1 MAFTVDEI
9 TNINNA
15 SLKVFLDKPKVWA
28 QNIQDKP
35 MLAAFQQRAGSFP
48 GGGTT
53 DQKVS
58 LGVKS
63 GQGGGSLAGFTG
75 DDQLSFYN
83 PATGKRV
90 EYTWREHHIGL
101 KVTMTELKIGG
112 INVTEDG
119 TDQSTG
125 DMDGAEEFRLANL
138 LDEKNE
144 DMMEDY
150 NASLNTL
157 IHSDGT
163 SDAKA
168 LAGIASLILED
179 PDTSSTGGLNRV
191 VNSWWRNRA
200 LTSSGGG
207 VVTVSATAGGAL
219 ITALDKEFRQLA
231 RYTPSG
237 LAGIQLFAGS
247 DFIDGYK
254 LELRSNGYYSQDM
267 SVDKSVPDGS
277 MKDPKHG
284 GKQIIYDPW
293 MDDNS
298 KSKYCYAIDMSKN
311 GIRLLYMNGNR
322 MKRHNPARPYDRM
335 VMYNGITTTAVMV
348 ARRLNSSG
356 VYAIA

>member
-9 TNINNA
+9 ANINNA

-35 MLAAFQQRAGSFP
+35 MLAAFQAKAGSFP
-48 GGGTT
+48 GGGTS

-75 DDQLSFYN
+75 DDQLTFYN

-119 TDQSTG
+119 SDQSTA

-150 NASLNTL
+150 NSSLNTL
-157 IHSDGT
+157 LHGDGT

-168 LAGIASLILED
+168 LAGIGALITTT
-179 PDTSSTGGLNRV
+179 PTTGSTGGLSRDLYSWWQNRV
-191 VNSWWRNRA
+191 SLSIVSA
-200 LTSSGGG
+200 STGGG
-207 VVTVSATAGGAL
+207 VLVKAMDT
-219 ITALDKEFRQLA
+219 EFRQLG
-231 RYTPSG
+231 RYSPNGIAG
-237 LAGIQLFAGS
+237 LQLFAGS
-247 DFIDGYK
+247 SFIDAYK
-254 LELRSNGYYSQDM
+254 NELRANGYYSQDM
-267 SVDKSVPDGS
+267 STDKSVPDGS
-277 MKDPKHG
+277 LKDPSHG

-293 MDDNS
+293 LDDNS
-298 KSKYCYAIDMSKN
+298 KAKYCYAIDMSKN

-335 VMYNGITTTAVMV
+335 VMYNGITTTAVLV

-356 VYAIA
+356 VYSIN

>member
-9 TNINNA
+9 ANINNGT
-15 SLKVFLDKPKVWA
+15 LKVFLDKPKVWA

-35 MLAAFQQRAGSFP
+35 MLAAFQAKAGSFP

-58 LGVKS
+58 IGVKS
-63 GQGGGSLAGFTG
+63 GQGGGALAGYSG

-90 EYTWREHHIGL
+90 EYVWKEHHLGM

-119 TDQSTG
+119 TDQTTA
-125 DMDGAEEFRLANL
+125 DMDGAEANRLVNL
-138 LDEKNE
+138 LDEKND

-150 NASLNTL
+150 NKSLDSL
-157 IHSDGT
+157 IHGDGT

-168 LAGIASLILED
+168 LAGITSLILTAPTTGMTGGLSRD
-179 PDTSSTGGLNRV
+179 VNTWWQNRALLGINSASTGG
-191 VNSWWRNRA
+191 
-200 LTSSGGG
+200 G
-207 VVTVSATAGGAL
+207 VL
-219 ITALDKEFRQLA
+219 IKALDPEFRQLG
-231 RYTPSG
+231 RYAPN
-237 LAGIQLFAGS
+237 GIQGIKLFAGS
-247 DFIDGYK
+247 SFIDAYK
-254 LELRSNGYYSQDM
+254 NELRANGYYSMDM
-267 SVDKSVPDGS
+267 STDSSVPDGS
-277 MKDPKHG
+277 MKDPSHG

-293 MDDNS
+293 LDDNS
-298 KSKYCYAIDMSKN
+298 KAKYMYAIDMSPG

-356 VYAIA
+356 VYSIS